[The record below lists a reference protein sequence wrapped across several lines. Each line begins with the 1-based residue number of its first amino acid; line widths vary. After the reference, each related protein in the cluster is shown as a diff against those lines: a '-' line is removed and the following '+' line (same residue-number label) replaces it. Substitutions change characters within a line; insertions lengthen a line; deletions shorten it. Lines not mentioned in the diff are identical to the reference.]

1 VPDSP
6 VKHRT
11 SRHAR
16 TSDIIPD
23 LANYTSWLAI
33 DSAVPAPRLWER
45 RKSSKSVD
53 GDQLPPIEA
62 FNLDLVEAY
71 EQAEDEAM
79 PLSPAMSDR
88 PPRSS
93 SLAQNVSSNRSLS
106 LDQDFRRG
114 PTAPIRRP
122 QKGSGAWM
130 DRPHPLRAPTREQLV
145 EMSPWPALTEPL
157 AFLSQDPSRQTFQKK
172 HRRHMTISESK
183 KANRNTVIVSHP
195 TTGLMEHDLPPL
207 PGLSPSNSTTTSV
220 PSLTP
225 TTPISA
231 FAPTE
236 DQIRREL
243 EMMSLSDGAEPLVQ
257 HRYGGRTNSDLI
269 RELENEVEIALP
281 RHTHKRQSSRV
292 EPDTTE
298 DPPSPEQI
306 QLRRRKSI
314 IEYFRKSPVDR
325 LLDLYLDDDPSY
337 TDRKPPDKQYANGH
351 KRRPSLARRVTMSLR
366 HSKEKM
372 PEVPPLPLPTQLPPA
387 AGSQSHFDFD

>member
-1 VPDSP
+1 MSSIYSSNRSSRRISHAAGVPDSP
-6 VKHRT
+6 VRHRT
-11 SRHAR
+11 SRPNR

-23 LANYTSWLAI
+23 LSNYTSWLAI
-33 DSAVPAPRLWER
+33 DSAVPGPRLWER

-53 GDQLPPIEA
+53 GDPVPPIEA

-71 EQAEDEAM
+71 EEAEDEAY

-106 LDQDFRRG
+106 LDQDFSRG
-114 PTAPIRRP
+114 PAVAVRRP
-122 QKGSGAWM
+122 QKG
-130 DRPHPLRAPTREQLV
+130 T
-145 EMSPWPALTEPL
+145 
-157 AFLSQDPSRQTFQKK
+157 FLNQDPSRQTYQKK
-172 HRRHMTISESK
+172 HRRHMTISETK

-195 TTGLMEHDLPPL
+195 TTGLTEHDLPPL

-225 TTPISA
+225 TTPISV

-243 EMMSLSDGAEPLVQ
+243 EMMSLSGGAEPLIH

-269 RELENEVEIALP
+269 RELENEVESAVP
-281 RHTHKRQSSRV
+281 RHTHKRQSSRA
-292 EPDTTE
+292 EPDATE
-298 DPPSPEQI
+298 DPHSPEQA

-325 LLDLYLDDDPSY
+325 LLDLYLDDDPSQA
-337 TDRKPPDKQYANGH
+337 DKKPPDKQHAFGH

-372 PEVPPLPLPTQLPPA
+372 PEVPPLPTGLPL
-387 AGSQSHFDFD
+387 AGVSQSHFDFD